1 MLELTPINT
10 TELVNKKLG
19 TQLNNIKK
27 AVETGNNQQWKIA
40 DAIATIV
47 DNELFIDDFGS
58 EKNIASVLGMSRS
71 NLNKM
76 KNASHYH
83 KEVSELNAF
92 TLSKVMEL
100 LVIPKEDIVSFLDE
114 YMVTASSTVREV
126 RDSVSDWKD
135 ENIVADAEIT
145 DTKNENDVNEA
156 TDEDS
161 KNENDVNE
169 ATDEDSKN
177 ENDVNEATDEDLTLS
192 TFEAV
197 LKMVDRLEMEEL
209 VALMDYIEKRL

>member
-1 MLELTPINT
+1 MLELTTINT

-40 DAIATIV
+40 DSIATIV
-47 DNELFIDDFGS
+47 DNELFIDDFES
-58 EKNIASVLGMSRS
+58 EKNLASVLGMSRS

-126 RDSVSDWKD
+126 RDAVSDWKD
-135 ENIVADAEIT
+135 ENIVAYAEIT

-169 ATDEDSKN
+169 AI
-177 ENDVNEATDEDLTLS
+177 DEDLTLS

>member
-1 MLELTPINT
+1 MLELTTINT

-47 DNELFIDDFGS
+47 DDELFIDDFES
-58 EKNIASVLGMSRS
+58 EKNLASVLGMSRS

-100 LVIPKEDIVSFLDE
+100 LVIPKEDIVAFLDE
-114 YMVTASSTVREV
+114 YMVTASSTVREI
-126 RDSVSDWKD
+126 RDAISDWKD
-135 ENIVADAEIT
+135 DNIVADTEIT
-145 DTKNENDVNEA
+145 YVVDESTESSTSNSCEDTMSHIERMIDTMNH
-156 TDEDS
+156 DELL
-161 KNENDVNE
+161 
-169 ATDEDSKN
+169 A
-177 ENDVNEATDEDLTLS
+177 
-192 TFEAV
+192 
-197 LKMVDRLEMEEL
+197 LKE
-209 VALMDYIEKRL
+209 YIEKRL

>member
-1 MLELTPINT
+1 MLELTTINT

-40 DAIATIV
+40 DAIAKIV
-47 DNELFIDDFGS
+47 DNELFIDDFES
-58 EKNIASVLGMSRS
+58 EKNLASVLGMSRS

-100 LVIPKEDIVSFLDE
+100 LVIPKEDIVAFLDE
-114 YMVTASSTVREV
+114 YMLTASSTVREV
-126 RDSVSDWKD
+126 RDAVSDWKD
-135 ENIVADAEIT
+135 DNIVANAEIT

-156 TDEDS
+156 I
-161 KNENDVNE
+161 
-169 ATDEDSKN
+169 
-177 ENDVNEATDEDLTLS
+177 DEDLTLS

>member
-1 MLELTPINT
+1 MLELTTINT

-40 DAIATIV
+40 DAIAKIV
-47 DNELFIDDFGS
+47 DDELFIDDFES
-58 EKNIASVLGMSRS
+58 EKNLASVLGMSRS

-76 KNASHYH
+76 KNASNYH

-126 RDSVSDWKD
+126 RDAVSDWKD
-135 ENIVADAEIT
+135 ENVVAESKVSDT
-145 DTKNENDVNEA
+145 DTDTDIDTDTDTDIDTDADTDTINEQDNC
-156 TDEDS
+156 
-161 KNENDVNE
+161 
-169 ATDEDSKN
+169 
-177 ENDVNEATDEDLTLS
+177 S
-192 TFEAV
+192 TSNTKKDI
-197 LKMVDRLEMEEL
+197 LDNIYCLLETMCESALIEL
-209 VALMDYIEKRL
+209 LNYLEKRVKNDN

>member
-1 MLELTPINT
+1 MLELTTINT

-47 DNELFIDDFGS
+47 DDELFIDDFES
-58 EKNIASVLGMSRS
+58 EKNFASVLGMSRS

-83 KEVSELNAF
+83 KEVSELNLF

-100 LVIPKEDIVSFLDE
+100 LVIPKEDIVAFLDE

-126 RDSVSDWKD
+126 RDAVSDWKD
-135 ENIVADAEIT
+135 ENVVAESKVSNDDTDIDTDNDTDADKNT
-145 DTKNENDVNEA
+145 DAINEQDNCSTSNSTKD
-156 TDEDS
+156 
-161 KNENDVNE
+161 
-169 ATDEDSKN
+169 
-177 ENDVNEATDEDLTLS
+177 TLDNIYCLIDTMS
-192 TFEAV
+192 ESELIEV
-197 LKMVDRLEMEEL
+197 LN
-209 VALMDYIEKRL
+209 YIEKRVKHDN

>member
-1 MLELTPINT
+1 MLELTTINT

-47 DNELFIDDFGS
+47 DDELFIDDFES
-58 EKNIASVLGMSRS
+58 EKNLARVLGMSRS

-83 KEVSELNAF
+83 KEVSELNSF

-100 LVIPKEDIVSFLDE
+100 LVIPKKDIVAFLDE

-126 RDSVSDWKD
+126 RDAVSDWKD

-145 DTKNENDVNEA
+145 NAEDTE
-156 TDEDS
+156 DEVEQES
-161 KNENDVNE
+161 KVV
-169 ATDEDSKN
+169 DESTESSTSNSCEDTMSHIEKMIDTMN
-177 ENDVNEATDEDLTLS
+177 HDELL
-192 TFEAV
+192 A
-197 LKMVDRLEMEEL
+197 LKE
-209 VALMDYIEKRL
+209 YIEKRL

>member
-1 MLELTPINT
+1 MLELTTINT

-47 DNELFIDDFGS
+47 DNELFIDDFES
-58 EKNIASVLGMSRS
+58 EKNLASVLGMSRS

-100 LVIPKEDIVSFLDE
+100 LVIPKEGIVAFLDE

-126 RDSVSDWKD
+126 RDAVSDWKD
-135 ENIVADAEIT
+135 ENVVAESKVSDADT
-145 DTKNENDVNEA
+145 DTDIDTDADTNTDTINEQDNCSTSNSTKD
-156 TDEDS
+156 
-161 KNENDVNE
+161 
-169 ATDEDSKN
+169 
-177 ENDVNEATDEDLTLS
+177 TLDNIYCLLDTMS
-192 TFEAV
+192 ELELIEV
-197 LKMVDRLEMEEL
+197 LN
-209 VALMDYIEKRL
+209 YIEKRVKHDN

>member
-1 MLELTPINT
+1 MLELTTINT

-47 DNELFIDDFGS
+47 DDELFIDDFES
-58 EKNIASVLGMSRS
+58 EKNLASVLGMSRS

-83 KEVSELNAF
+83 KDISELNSF

-126 RDSVSDWKD
+126 RDAVSDWKD
-135 ENIVADAEIT
+135 ENVVAESNVSDTDTDTDTDIDTDADTNADAINEQDNCST
-145 DTKNENDVNEA
+145 SNTKKDILDNIYWLLESMCEA
-156 TDEDS
+156 
-161 KNENDVNE
+161 
-169 ATDEDSKN
+169 A
-177 ENDVNEATDEDLTLS
+177 LI
-192 TFEAV
+192 
-197 LKMVDRLEMEEL
+197 EL
-209 VALMDYIEKRL
+209 VRYLEKRVKNDN

>member
-1 MLELTPINT
+1 MLELTTINT

-47 DNELFIDDFGS
+47 DDELFIDDFES
-58 EKNIASVLGMSRS
+58 EKNLAGVLGMSRS

-76 KNASHYH
+76 KNASHNH

-114 YMVTASSTVREV
+114 YMA
-126 RDSVSDWKD
+126 
-135 ENIVADAEIT
+135 
-145 DTKNENDVNEA
+145 
-156 TDEDS
+156 
-161 KNENDVNE
+161 
-169 ATDEDSKN
+169 
-177 ENDVNEATDEDLTLS
+177 
-192 TFEAV
+192 
-197 LKMVDRLEMEEL
+197 
-209 VALMDYIEKRL
+209 YIEKRL

>member
-1 MLELTPINT
+1 MLELTTINT

-40 DAIATIV
+40 DAISTIV
-47 DNELFIDDFGS
+47 DDELFIDDFES
-58 EKNIASVLGMSRS
+58 EKNLASVLGISRS

-76 KNASHYH
+76 KNSSHYH

-126 RDSVSDWKD
+126 RDAVADWKD
-135 ENIVADAEIT
+135 DNILADDEIT

-156 TDEDS
+156 I
-161 KNENDVNE
+161 
-169 ATDEDSKN
+169 
-177 ENDVNEATDEDLTLS
+177 DEDLTLS

>member
-1 MLELTPINT
+1 MLELLTINT

-40 DAIATIV
+40 DAIATIL
-47 DNELFIDDFGS
+47 DDELFIDDFES
-58 EKNIASVLGMSRS
+58 EKNLASVLGMSRS

-126 RDSVSDWKD
+126 REAVSDWKD
-135 ENIVADAEIT
+135 ENVVADAEIT

-169 ATDEDSKN
+169 AIDEDS
-177 ENDVNEATDEDLTLS
+177 TLS
-192 TFEAV
+192 TFDAV
-197 LKMVDRLEMEEL
+197 LEMVDRLEMDEL
-209 VALMDYIEKRL
+209 VALMEYIEKRL

>member
-1 MLELTPINT
+1 MEKIMLELTTINT

-47 DNELFIDDFGS
+47 DDELFIDDFES
-58 EKNIASVLGMSRS
+58 EKNFASVLGMSRS
-71 NLNKM
+71 NVNKM

-83 KEVSELNAF
+83 KEVSELNLF

-100 LVIPKEDIVSFLDE
+100 LVIPKEDIVAFLDE

-126 RDSVSDWKD
+126 RDAVSDWKD
-135 ENIVADAEIT
+135 ENVVAESKVSNDDTDIDTDNDTDADKNT
-145 DTKNENDVNEA
+145 DAINEQDNCSTSNSTKD
-156 TDEDS
+156 
-161 KNENDVNE
+161 
-169 ATDEDSKN
+169 
-177 ENDVNEATDEDLTLS
+177 TLDNIYCLIDTMS
-192 TFEAV
+192 ESELIEV
-197 LKMVDRLEMEEL
+197 LN
-209 VALMDYIEKRL
+209 YIEKRVKHDN

>member
-1 MLELTPINT
+1 MLELTTINT

-19 TQLNNIKK
+19 TELNNIKK

-47 DNELFIDDFGS
+47 DNELFIDDFES
-58 EKNIASVLGMSRS
+58 EKNLASVLGMSRS

-83 KEVSELNAF
+83 KEVSEFNAF

-114 YMVTASSTVREV
+114 YMVTASSTVMEV
-126 RDSVSDWKD
+126 RDAVSDWKD
-135 ENIVADAEIT
+135 ENVVAESKASDT
-145 DTKNENDVNEA
+145 DTDTDIDTDVDTNTDAINEQDNCSTSNSTKDTLDNIYCLLDTMSESELLDVIN
-156 TDEDS
+156 
-161 KNENDVNE
+161 
-169 ATDEDSKN
+169 
-177 ENDVNEATDEDLTLS
+177 
-192 TFEAV
+192 
-197 LKMVDRLEMEEL
+197 
-209 VALMDYIEKRL
+209 YIEKRVKNDN

>member
-1 MLELTPINT
+1 MLELTTINT

-27 AVETGNNQQWKIA
+27 AIETGNNQQWKIA

-47 DNELFIDDFGS
+47 DDELFIDDFES
-58 EKNIASVLGMSRS
+58 EKNLASVLGMSRS

-76 KNASHYH
+76 KNAAHYH

-114 YMVTASSTVREV
+114 YLVTASSTVREV
-126 RDSVSDWKD
+126 RAAVSDWKD
-135 ENIVADAEIT
+135 ENVVAESKVSDT
-145 DTKNENDVNEA
+145 DTDTNTDAHIDTDTDTNTDAINEQDNCSTSNSTKD
-156 TDEDS
+156 TL
-161 KNENDVNE
+161 ENIYCLIDTMSESELIEV
-169 ATDEDSKN
+169 
-177 ENDVNEATDEDLTLS
+177 LT
-192 TFEAV
+192 
-197 LKMVDRLEMEEL
+197 
-209 VALMDYIEKRL
+209 YIEKRVKHDN

>member
-1 MLELTPINT
+1 MLELTTINT

-27 AVETGNNQQWKIA
+27 AVETGENQKWKIA

-47 DNELFIDDFGS
+47 DDELFIDDFES
-58 EKNIASVLGMSRS
+58 EKNLASVLGMSRS

-100 LVIPKEDIVSFLDE
+100 LVIPKEDIVAFLDE

-126 RDSVSDWKD
+126 RDAVYDWKD
-135 ENIVADAEIT
+135 NNIVADAEIT
-145 DTKNENDVNEA
+145 DAEDAE
-156 TDEDS
+156 DEVEQES
-161 KNENDVNE
+161 KV
-169 ATDEDSKN
+169 ADESTESSTSNSCEDTMSHIERMIDTMN
-177 ENDVNEATDEDLTLS
+177 HDELL
-192 TFEAV
+192 V
-197 LKMVDRLEMEEL
+197 LKE
-209 VALMDYIEKRL
+209 YIEKRL

>member
-1 MLELTPINT
+1 MLELITINT

-47 DNELFIDDFGS
+47 DDELFIDDFES
-58 EKNIASVLGMSRS
+58 EKNLASVLGMSRS

-83 KEVSELNAF
+83 KEVSELSAF

-100 LVIPKEDIVSFLDE
+100 LVIPKEDIVAFLDE

-126 RDSVSDWKD
+126 RDAVSDWKD
-135 ENIVADAEIT
+135 ENIVAESKVLDT
-145 DTKNENDVNEA
+145 DTDTDSA
-156 TDEDS
+156 TDTDTDTDTDTETNNKEDCS
-161 KNENDVNE
+161 TSNTKKDILDNIYCLLETMCESALIELLNYLERRVKNDN
-169 ATDEDSKN
+169 
-177 ENDVNEATDEDLTLS
+177 
-192 TFEAV
+192 
-197 LKMVDRLEMEEL
+197 
-209 VALMDYIEKRL
+209 

>member
-1 MLELTPINT
+1 MLELTTINT

-27 AVETGNNQQWKIA
+27 AVATGNNQQWKIA

-47 DNELFIDDFGS
+47 DDELFIDDFES
-58 EKNIASVLGMSRS
+58 EKNLASVLGMSRS

-114 YMVTASSTVREV
+114 YMVTASSTVREI
-126 RDSVSDWKD
+126 RDAVSDRKD
-135 ENIVADAEIT
+135 DNIVADAEIT
-145 DTKNENDVNEA
+145 DAEDAEDEVEQESKVVDESTESSTSNSGEDTMLHIERIIDTMNHNELLA
-156 TDEDS
+156 
-161 KNENDVNE
+161 
-169 ATDEDSKN
+169 
-177 ENDVNEATDEDLTLS
+177 
-192 TFEAV
+192 
-197 LKMVDRLEMEEL
+197 LKE
-209 VALMDYIEKRL
+209 YIEKRL

>member
-1 MLELTPINT
+1 MLELTTINT

-19 TQLNNIKK
+19 TELNNIKK

-40 DAIATIV
+40 DAIAKIV
-47 DNELFIDDFGS
+47 DNELFIDDFES
-58 EKNIASVLGMSRS
+58 EKNLASVLGMSRS

-92 TLSKVMEL
+92 TLTKVMEL
-100 LVIPKEDIVSFLDE
+100 LVIPKEDIVYFLDE

-126 RDSVSDWKD
+126 RDAVLDWKD

-156 TDEDS
+156 IDEDS
-161 KNENDVNE
+161 
-169 ATDEDSKN
+169 
-177 ENDVNEATDEDLTLS
+177 TLS
-192 TFEAV
+192 TFDAV
-197 LKMVDRLEMEEL
+197 LEMVDRLEMEEL

>member
-1 MLELTPINT
+1 MLELTTINT

-27 AVETGNNQQWKIA
+27 AVETGHNQQWKIA

-47 DNELFIDDFGS
+47 DDELFIDDFKS
-58 EKNIASVLGMSRS
+58 EKNLASVLGMSRS

-83 KEVSELNAF
+83 NEVSELNSF

-114 YMVTASSTVREV
+114 YMITASSTVIEV
-126 RDSVSDWKD
+126 RDAVSDWKD
-135 ENIVADAEIT
+135 DNIVADAEIT
-145 DTKNENDVNEA
+145 DTKNENEA
-156 TDEDS
+156 IDEDS
-161 KNENDVNE
+161 
-169 ATDEDSKN
+169 
-177 ENDVNEATDEDLTLS
+177 TLS
-192 TFEAV
+192 TFDAV
-197 LKMVDRLEMEEL
+197 LEMVDRLEMEEL